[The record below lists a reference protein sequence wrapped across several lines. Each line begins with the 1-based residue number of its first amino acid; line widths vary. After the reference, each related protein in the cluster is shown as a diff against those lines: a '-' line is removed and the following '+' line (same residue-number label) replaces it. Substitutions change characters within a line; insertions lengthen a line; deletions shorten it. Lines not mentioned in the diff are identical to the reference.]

1 MGGSV
6 SSKLA
11 PFPSDFCSSWH
22 SHSIIPNAAQESK
35 IEIKLKQKTKKHCR
49 VGILLYVL
57 TSVHCRDT
65 LKCLLECIW
74 EQAHLSS
81 WWRHEKPCKKNGV
94 GGVKQRKRAQPNS
107 HYLIEHIV
115 RPEPCGSQSSAE
127 KIRFWIMLCNSF
139 WCQPGMRAFPGNAF
153 LPGPTPPPSIPYQP
167 PASSQLL
174 RLLDREF
181 NSQGCILI
189 FKFLLIHRR
198 WLKHELSFPPPPSFL
213 LEFPSIDLPR
223 NLWIEWIQKGK
234 SFKTLPLKT
243 EPVLQDR
250 HTPPTPRAMPLISQ
264 LQKLIFFNIL

>member
-1 MGGSV
+1 M
-6 SSKLA
+6 
-11 PFPSDFCSSWH
+11 
-22 SHSIIPNAAQESK
+22 
-35 IEIKLKQKTKKHCR
+35 
-49 VGILLYVL
+49 L

-81 WWRHEKPCKKNGV
+81 WWRNEKPCKKNGV

-167 PASSQLL
+167 PASCQLL
-174 RLLDREF
+174 RLLDGEF

-223 NLWIEWIQKGK
+223 NLWIEWIQKGE
-234 SFKTLPLKT
+234 SFKTLPWASSEGQPYT
-243 EPVLQDR
+243 T
-250 HTPPTPRAMPLISQ
+250 TPPPRPQRNASYFPITKTNLLQYTLKYISTP
-264 LQKLIFFNIL
+264 